1 MKSPLEA
8 PEKSR
13 SRGTEE
19 TNAKSAGRTDS
30 SGGEP
35 QKPTASVIDTS
46 KMSKG
51 KREALELAEA
61 SRDPLDDRGSFASN
75 LFVGRYDF
83 ARIHPYPEQS
93 AEDRAAGEEFLGNLK
108 KYLRKSI
115 DADEIDRTGEIP
127 QKNIDELFAMGAFGV
142 KIPKQYGGLGL
153 SQVNYGR
160 GAMLLGSWDANL
172 TALISAHQSIGVPQ
186 PLLLF
191 GTEEQKQKYLP
202 RVARRE
208 ISAFALTEWNAGS
221 DPANMSLRADP
232 TEDGSAFI
240 LNGEKLWCT
249 NLIKAGVL
257 VVMARTPPKMVG
269 GRERKQITAFIVD
282 VNSPGLEI
290 TYRCHFMGL
299 RALYNGIVKF
309 TDVRVPREN
318 LIAREGE
325 GLKVALT
332 TLNTGRL
339 TIPAACVGLSK
350 RLLDICRKWAGER
363 IQWGVPIG
371 QHAAIAGKIAEMA
384 GNVFAMEAMTFLTSS
399 LVDRKAGDLRIE
411 TAMCKMWATETTWK
425 IADDAMQVR
434 GGRGYETAQSLAG
447 RGEEPIPVERFL
459 RDCRINL
466 IFEGSSEIMR
476 LFIAREALDPHLK
489 VGGAIFNTQLP
500 VSERAKAVFSSG
512 KFYAGWYP
520 RQWMP
525 GDAGKID
532 NLHETLRGHVNYS
545 AAASKRLA
553 RGLFH
558 AMARFGPKLDREQL
572 LLSRFVGIATELF
585 AISATCSYAQWL
597 LGQGKPA
604 DEILSVADYF
614 CRSARMR
621 IDNHFAGTSRNADKR
636 GYNLVQDLLAGKH
649 ELLRDG
655 IV

>member
-8 PEKSR
+8 PAKQIA
-13 SRGTEE
+13 EE
-19 TNAKSAGRTDS
+19 TSAKPA
-30 SGGEP
+30 
-35 QKPTASVIDTS
+35 KPESVSVIDTS

-61 SRDPLDDRGSFASN
+61 SRDPLDERGSFASN
-75 LFVGRYDF
+75 LFIGRYDF
-83 ARIHPYPEQS
+83 NRIYPWPEQS
-93 AEDRAAGEEFLGNLK
+93 AEDCAAGKDFLANLE
-108 KYLRKSI
+108 KYLRENV

-142 KIPKQYGGLGL
+142 KIPKQYEGLGL

-172 TALISAHQSIGVPQ
+172 TALVSAHQSIGVPQ

-191 GTEEQKQKYLP
+191 GTDEQKKKYLP
-202 RVARRE
+202 RVARKE

-221 DPANMSLRADP
+221 DPANMSLRAEP
-232 TEDGSAFI
+232 TEGGSEFI

-257 VVMARTPPKMVG
+257 VVMAVTRPKIVN

-282 VNSPGLEI
+282 VDSPGLEI
-290 TYRCHFMGL
+290 TYRCRFMGL

-309 TDVRVPREN
+309 TNVRVPREN
-318 LIAREGE
+318 MIAKEGQ

-350 RLLDICRKWAGER
+350 RLLEICRKWATDR
-363 IQWGVPIG
+363 IQWGGPIG
-371 QHAAIAGKIAEMA
+371 KHSAIAGKVAEMA
-384 GNVFAMEAMTFLTSS
+384 GNVFAMEAITFLTSG
-399 LVDRKAGDLRIE
+399 LVDRKSGDLRIE
-411 TAMCKMWATETTWK
+411 TAMCKMWSTETTWK
-425 IADDAMQVR
+425 ISDDAMQVR
-434 GGRGYETAQSLAG
+434 GGRGYETAQSLKG
-447 RGEEPIPVERFL
+447 RGEEGVPVERFL
-459 RDCRINL
+459 RDCRINM

-489 VGGAIFNTQLP
+489 VGGAIFNTTLP
-500 VSERAKAVFSSG
+500 MSERIKAVFTSG

-520 RQWMP
+520 RQWFST
-525 GDAGKID
+525 GAGKI
-532 NLHETLRGHVNYS
+532 NGLHGDLQKHIDY
-545 AAASKRLA
+545 AARTSKKLA

-585 AISATCSYAQWL
+585 AMSATCSFAQYKMDR
-597 LGQGKPA
+597 GESV
-604 DEILSVADYF
+604 DEILSVANYF
-614 CRSARMR
+614 CNSAKTR
-621 IDNHFAGTSRNADKR
+621 IEHHFAGTARNVDKP
-636 GYNLVQDLLAGKH
+636 GYRLTQELMAGKH
-649 ELLRDG
+649 SSLLDG
-655 IV
+655 IVG